1 MSLYPFGSFVL
12 ISPKPFLLPFLHLMT
27 PFPVKFAVMVLM
39 VLSDLPICAAISFCV
54 AFGCSRKKFSTAI
67 SSKVQAKVQ
76 ILHCGAVELDRFVL

>member
-27 PFPVKFAVMVLM
+27 PFPVKFAVMVLT

-67 SSKVQAKVQ
+67 SSKVQSKVQ
-76 ILHCGAVELDRFVL
+76 ILHFGAVELDRFVL